1 MSTLSQFFA
10 GGTSFANEM
19 VFISSR
25 TFVTPVKGTY
35 LLTAIGGGG
44 SGGAANASGLS
55 SGYIAGAGGG
65 AGGFC
70 QSLVKLNAGVT
81 LTLTVGS
88 GGTGVAVGSTAGN
101 SGGASSIAGAGITT
115 LLASGGAGG
124 QGGIVSTSTRLG
136 GNGGT
141 ASGGNLLNVT
151 GQAGQNTTG
160 STVALSGAGGSVGLF
175 GYTPTG
181 TNGALEASVYTTLSA
196 HISNYDAAS
205 GVSHI
210 NSIQPYYGR
219 YLDPKGQ
226 IQGYV
231 KVGSSNIVR
240 RFGLSYMEGASGNVT
255 SSSVSGEFSG
265 GGATT
270 GWTSQGDYCTGGGG
284 GGGGGS
290 GAGLATTTGTYSTS
304 TSGAGGAGRCVIE
317 WAPDA

>member
-1 MSTLSQFFA
+1 MA
-10 GGTSFANEM
+10 FANEM

-44 SGGAANASGLS
+44 SGGAGNANYLH

-70 QSLVKLNAGVT
+70 QSLVKLPAGVT
-81 LTLTVGS
+81 LTLTVGA
-88 GGTGVAVGSTAGN
+88 GAAGVAVGSTAGD
-101 SGGASSIAGAGITT
+101 SGGASSISGAVVTT

-136 GNGGT
+136 GNGGS

-151 GQAGQNTTG
+151 GQAGQDTTG
-160 STVALSGAGGSVGLF
+160 PTVQTSGAGGSVGLF

-181 TNGALEASVYTTLSA
+181 SLGAIESSVHVPSSAILIYQPSNGLSYVT
-196 HISNYDAAS
+196 SS
-205 GVSHI
+205 
-210 NSIQPYYGR
+210 QPYYGR

-231 KVGSSNIVR
+231 MGSTPRQCGRSLGGSSNLTYGV
-240 RFGLSYMEGASGNVT
+240 S
-255 SSSVSGEFSG
+255 SGEFSG
-265 GGATT
+265 GGNTT
-270 GWTSQGDYCTGGGG
+270 GNPSSGYYAVWGGP

-290 GAGLATTTGTYSTS
+290 GAGYAWWSTDYRTG
-304 TSGAGGAGRCVIE
+304 TSGAGGNGRCVIE

>member
-44 SGGAANASGLS
+44 SGGAGNVTSVTS
-55 SGYIAGAGGG
+55 DYYSGAGGG

-81 LTLTVGS
+81 LTLVIGVGAARVSTGNNDGVS
-88 GGTGVAVGSTAGN
+88 GGY
-101 SGGASSIAGAGITT
+101 SSISGAGITT
-115 LLASGGAGG
+115 LTANGGAGG
-124 QGGIVSTSTRLG
+124 QGGWRSASTRLG
-136 GNGGT
+136 GAGGMS
-141 ASGGNLLNVT
+141 SGGNLLNVT
-151 GQAGQNTTG
+151 GQSGSNSTG
-160 STVALSGAGGSVGLF
+160 ANQQTSGAGGSVGLF
-175 GYTPTG
+175 GYTPAG
-181 TNGALEASVYTTLSA
+181 VEGALDGSLYLVSSA
-196 HISNYDAAS
+196 YLGIDGGATYAQQ
-205 GVSHI
+205 
-210 NSIQPYYGR
+210 IQPYYGR

-231 KVGSSNIVR
+231 AVGASQFVR
-240 RFGLSYMEGASGNVT
+240 RFGRAYQDGYPSGNVT
-255 SSSVSGEFSG
+255 SGTASGEFSG
-265 GGATT
+265 GTATSGNASGYT
-270 GWTSQGDYCTGGGG
+270 ACAGGN

-290 GAGLATTTGTYSTS
+290 GAGYYLYAGNYYTHA
-304 TSGAGGAGRCVIE
+304 SGAGGAGRCVIE